1 VDSLRT
7 ERAHRLPRASSR
19 DPAFPQPDPDK
30 EEKGKGKERRIKEKE
45 KEGEMV
51 ESALVGSDAATRNE
65 VIKTAFLKTNDDL
78 RARSFET
85 SFSGSTAATV
95 LLAGDKLVCCNVG
108 DSRALL
114 ASYKNPRLLPNFQL
128 PADVASQLHEND
140 KIWLAL
146 PVSRDHK
153 PDDVDEHKR
162 IIAAHGRVEPF
173 KEPNGDPVGPYRV
186 WLENDNIPG
195 LAMSRSL
202 GDKVAQQVG
211 VICDPEIFEMKLTP
225 DDKFLIIAS
234 DGIWEF
240 IPNDKAVELVVPFW
254 IDNDPEGA
262 CDKLISESVQRWKSE
277 DEVIDDI
284 TVIVIF
290 LSIP

>member
-1 VDSLRT
+1 
-7 ERAHRLPRASSR
+7 
-19 DPAFPQPDPDK
+19 
-30 EEKGKGKERRIKEKE
+30 
-45 KEGEMV
+45 MV